1 MAALP
6 GAEAAGTF
14 LGRWVN
20 RTLREGVLTSGA
32 LLFTI
37 PYFRLFNQVRVQGDE
52 VLDTLPRR
60 NVIFVS
66 NHQTYFLE
74 AVAFFDLVYLRHEFP
89 LDDPVL
95 RFSAAEETMRMN
107 PLTWLMKA
115 AGGVTLKRR
124 HREGGQAVNRPVD
137 LEGVR
142 RIIEAIHDGWL
153 LHFPTGTTRRG
164 APVRPGMARLLHE
177 ARAIV
182 VPVRVGGFRR
192 LLFFKQLPGR
202 LFRRCRISVRR
213 PMDLTAFYDAP
224 FTEEAGEEV
233 RLRVEN
239 EIYGRTMKSSELP
252 AN

>member
-1 MAALP
+1 
-6 GAEAAGTF
+6 
-14 LGRWVN
+14 
-20 RTLREGVLTSGA
+20 
-32 LLFTI
+32 
-37 PYFRLFNQVRVQGDE
+37 
-52 VLDTLPRR
+52 
-60 NVIFVS
+60 
-66 NHQTYFLE
+66 
-74 AVAFFDLVYLRHEFP
+74 
-89 LDDPVL
+89 
-95 RFSAAEETMRMN
+95 
-107 PLTWLMKA
+107 
-115 AGGVTLKRR
+115 
-124 HREGGQAVNRPVD
+124 
-137 LEGVR
+137 
-142 RIIEAIHDGWL
+142 
-153 LHFPTGTTRRG
+153 
-164 APVRPGMARLLHE
+164 MARLLHE